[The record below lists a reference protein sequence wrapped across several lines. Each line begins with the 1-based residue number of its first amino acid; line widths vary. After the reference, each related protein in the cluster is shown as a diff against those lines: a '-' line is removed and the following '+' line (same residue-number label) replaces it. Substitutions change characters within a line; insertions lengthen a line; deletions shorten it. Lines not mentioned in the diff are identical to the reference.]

1 MHRNGRGSQKE
12 QTGCVFLCTF
22 FRKEKKK
29 KKEKAQEWLRSISLP
44 ALYHT
49 KHKMV
54 LRSYGGDICAK
65 ENSSMTMCCIHA
77 YKQSSLDLGW
87 EFSLCSSS

>member
-1 MHRNGRGSQKE
+1 MEEDLRRSRLA
-12 QTGCVFLCTF
+12 VYFFALFLE
-22 FRKEKKK
+22 RK

-54 LRSYGGDICAK
+54 LRSYGGDIYAK

-77 YKQSSLDLGW
+77 YSLHWTWDGN
-87 EFSLCSSS
+87 SPCAPAVS